1 MYNRSRLFHEMR
13 EQVDLLLTDFPCGTL
28 SDDTIY
34 DLVYTSTLTRNRLH
48 RLARSVLRQLKHKN
62 AKQTYVFST
71 ESLLKQYT
79 LSAKVHIKQLKRIRG
94 KRDEFVES
102 NEYLVQQIYKMLLTL
117 KFSNLV

>member
-13 EQVDLLLTDFPCGTL
+13 EQVDLLLTDFPCAC
-28 SDDTIY
+28 DDVY

-48 RLARSVLRQLKHKN
+48 RLARSVLRQLKHRN
-62 AKQTYVFST
+62 TNSDVNVFST

>member
-13 EQVDLLLTDFPCGTL
+13 EQVDLLLTDFPCA
-28 SDDTIY
+28 SDVY

-48 RLARSVLRQLKHKN
+48 RLARSVLRQLKHRN
-62 AKQTYVFST
+62 TNLNVHCFST

>member
-13 EQVDLLLTDFPCGTL
+13 EQVDLLLTDFPCA
-28 SDDTIY
+28 SDVY

-48 RLARSVLRQLKHKN
+48 RLARSVLRQLKHRN